1 MHGDDKTF
9 HTQISD
15 RFASVFRHVKHRW
28 EDKSAMFEQAF
39 IPRSKTQKPWT
50 VLVAFIGE
58 LVLVGIGVLVP
69 LMFVQALPQEQLMTY
84 LVAPTPP
91 PPPPPPPAPLPKAA
105 KVITR
110 SIVPHKL
117 FEPHFVPKA
126 IVIPKQQEMVAP
138 PEAAGITSGVVGG
151 VPGGQ
156 LGGAIGGVI
165 GSTEAALPP
174 PTPPPAAPKPAIP
187 QRIRVGGNVQEGLL
201 IHKVTPEYPTIARTA
216 RIQGVVRLSAVI
228 GKDGRVRSL
237 HVISGHPLLVRAAL
251 TAVAQWTYKPTLL
264 NGVPV
269 EVETEV
275 DVRFELG

>member
-1 MHGDDKTF
+1 
-9 HTQISD
+9 
-15 RFASVFRHVKHRW
+15 
-28 EDKSAMFEQAF
+28 MFEQTF
-39 IPRSKTQKPWT
+39 IPRSKTRKPWT

-58 LVLVGIGVLVP
+58 LALVGVGVLVP
-69 LMFVQALPQEQLMTY
+69 LTFVQALPQEQLMTY

-91 PPPPPPPAPLPKAA
+91 PPPPPPPAHLPKAA

-126 IVIPKQQEMVAP
+126 IGIPKQQEMVAP
-138 PEAAGITSGVVGG
+138 PQAAGITSGVVGG

-165 GSTEAALPP
+165 GSTGAVLPP
-174 PTPPPAAPKPAIP
+174 PPPPPAAPKAPAP

-251 TAVAQWTYKPTLL
+251 TAVARWTYKPTLL